1 MHKGNER
8 KASKQ
13 TLEERLQTALD
24 GLLKNQI
31 ELIQVCNEIK
41 TARSANQK
49 APRASHERTHINRI
63 SSTP

>member
-13 TLEERLQTALD
+13 ALEERLQTALD

-41 TARSANQK
+41 TARDSVADSARNGEGDK
-49 APRASHERTHINRI
+49 
-63 SSTP
+63 

>member
-13 TLEERLQTALD
+13 AIEERLQTALD

-41 TARSANQK
+41 TARENEAK
-49 APRASHERTHINRI
+49 
-63 SSTP
+63 STEGKP